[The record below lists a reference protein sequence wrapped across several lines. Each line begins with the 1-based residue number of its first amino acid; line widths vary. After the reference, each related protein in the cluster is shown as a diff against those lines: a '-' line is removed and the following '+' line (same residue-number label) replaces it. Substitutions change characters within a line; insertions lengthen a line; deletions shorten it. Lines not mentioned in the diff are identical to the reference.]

1 MTDAHTT
8 TIDAFEMRCAL
19 HHGIGQDGYG
29 DFHRRGQHRN
39 GQNARH
45 RLNVSAL
52 KAKLARLQTWAPRP
66 AVGFN
71 LRWRGAFE
79 HYHLEAQDNA
89 TPLPTAP
96 TQLGGEE
103 TRLRFHQLAGDD
115 HPGRVIGP
123 QLRSASGSSFVD
135 RTGSRSLSERPCT
148 KKFRLN

>member
-19 HHGIGQDGYG
+19 HHGIGQDDYG
-29 DFHRRGQHRN
+29 DFHRRGQYRN

-45 RLNVSAL
+45 RLNVAAL

-79 HYHLEAQDNA
+79 HDHLEAQDNA
-89 TPLPTAP
+89 TPYPRPQHSSAVKK
-96 TQLGGEE
+96 
-103 TRLRFHQLAGDD
+103 
-115 HPGRVIGP
+115 RVFGFISWP
-123 QLRSASGSSFVD
+123 VTITPVA
-135 RTGSRSLSERPCT
+135 
-148 KKFRLN
+148 